1 MMCPECEHN
10 KVHTYDSRKL
20 LEGVLRKRKCL
31 GCDFRFYTY
40 ESIMSEDEFE
50 EFQHRLREH
59 YHDTGSQ
66 SETEREETA

>member
-1 MMCPECEHN
+1 MICPECEHN

-50 EFQHRLREH
+50 
-59 YHDTGSQ
+59 
-66 SETEREETA
+66 

>member
-1 MMCPECEHN
+1 MICPECEHN
-10 KVHTYDSRKL
+10 KIHTYDSRKL

-50 EFQHRLREH
+50 EFQHRLREQ
-59 YHDTGSQ
+59 YHDTRSQ